1 MIPQTNFSGV
11 NNEITFMLF
20 ASQHSSL
27 KVQDA
32 HTLTSLF
39 ITFPLLIQTDD
50 FAQTVGLANFFQLQ
64 TQYCDNRTDYITNN
78 TVFMR

>member
-11 NNEITFMLF
+11 HNEITFLSF

-27 KVQDA
+27 KVQDV
-32 HTLTSLF
+32 HTLNSIF
-39 ITFPLLIQTDD
+39 IIFPLLIKTDD

-64 TQYCDNRTDYITNN
+64 TQYCDKTTDSVTWH
-78 TVFMR
+78 